1 MATENARLENAG
13 PKLYSGAKRG
23 KKACVDSYNT
33 AYFNRLTAYSTG
45 THMTHKASMSACMGQ
60 MQHVRRVYA
69 TDFTEI
75 LFLPSGDSAIFIILS
90 AASSV
95 SGYDP
100 SSRKTLLCVC
110 ADAVA
115 DRSCSR
121 VYVPLSNL
129 LIMYIST
136 RLSNCN
142 ARSFSKSARSSAVV
156 SRVIRAYYTGKRM
169 NHCDVSSR

>member
-1 MATENARLENAG
+1 VATENARLENAG

-121 VYVPLSNL
+121 LYVPLSHL
-129 LIMYIST
+129 LMYVLT
-136 RLSNCN
+136 RLSNRN

-156 SRVIRAYYTGKRM
+156 SRVSNEKRM
-169 NHCDVSSR
+169 NHCAVSSQ